1 MTDQIEEQ
9 DVELTEDEE
18 IIEASHGGGH
28 DPKNAEAQSVA
39 ATKAAGGAT
48 SQAKEP
54 GGAGGKQDPMP
65 KLTKAGMINAMYG
78 AMKKAN
84 KKTLGDMYK
93 SVVGEDVEADD
104 TAEVITSNH
113 DEDLNVLIQN
123 EEGLTEGFKE
133 KAAVIFEAAVNTKVN
148 EAVQAKEAEIEA
160 ELAKRSEDLEEQYK
174 TDIEEGLQE
183 ARDGLVDKIDSYL
196 NYVVETW
203 MEENKLAI
211 EKGLRT
217 EIAETFMN
225 NLKELFKESYIQV
238 PESKVDLVDDLVDQV
253 ETLED
258 EVNKKTEEALAMR
271 EAANQMKRTMVIREA
286 SKDLAETQKEKL
298 EKLAEGVDFSDEE
311 TFAKKI
317 ATLKETYFAENAE
330 KAVEAVEAAAE
341 KVDEVTEES
350 GDETSV
356 EVSSVMEK
364 YLTAIRNQS

>member
-1 MTDQIEEQ
+1 MNHPPFSSGVAVPAEPIFRMVPTSLFWFTHAVAEKFFIVFVPSPAPGDDSGIKIPPTKSSHVLPEP
-9 DVELTEDEE
+9 VFPPGKST
-18 IIEASHGGGH
+18 AS
-28 DPKNAEAQSVA
+28 PVPS
-39 ATKAAGGAT
+39 
-48 SQAKEP
+48 
-54 GGAGGKQDPMP
+54 
-65 KLTKAGMINAMYG
+65 
-78 AMKKAN
+78 
-84 KKTLGDMYK
+84 K
-93 SVVGEDVEADD
+93 S
-104 TAEVITSNH
+104 N
-113 DEDLNVLIQN
+113 
-123 EEGLTEGFKE
+123 
-133 KAAVIFEAAVNTKVN
+133 KVN
-148 EAVQAKEAEIEA
+148 EAVKAKEAEIEA
-160 ELAKRSEDLEEQYK
+160 ELAERVEGLEEQYK
-174 TDIEEGLQE
+174 TEIEEGLNE

>member
-9 DVELTEDEE
+9 DVELTEDELE
-18 IIEASHGGGH
+18 EAH
-28 DPKNAEAQSVA
+28 DPKNAEAQSIA
-39 ATKAAGGAT
+39 ATSAAGKAGPT
-48 SQAKEP
+48 AKEP
-54 GGAGGKQDPMP
+54 GGAGGKADPMP

-84 KKTLGDMYK
+84 KKKLGDMYNA
-93 SVVGEDVEADD
+93 VVGEGVEVDED
-104 TAEVITSNH
+104 AEAITSNH
-113 DEDLNVLIQN
+113 DEDLAVLIQN

-133 KAAVIFEAAVNTKVN
+133 KAAVIFEAAVNSKVQ
-148 EAVQAKEAEIEA
+148 AHISAKEADIEA
-160 ELAKRSEDLEEQYK
+160 ELAERADNLEEQYK
-174 TDIEEGLQE
+174 ADIEEGLQE

-203 MEENKLAI
+203 MEENRLAV

-217 EIAETFMN
+217 EIAETFMG

-238 PESKVDLVDDLVDQV
+238 PESKVDLVDDLVEQV
-253 ETLED
+253 EELED
-258 EVNKKTEEALAMR
+258 QVNKKTEEALAMR
-271 EAANQMKRTMVIREA
+271 EAADHMTRTMVIREA

-298 EKLAEGVDFSDEE
+298 EKLAEGVEFGDEE
-311 TFAKKI
+311 SFAKKI

-341 KVDEVTEES
+341 KVDEVTEETS
-350 GDETSV
+350 DETSV

>member
-9 DVELTEDEE
+9 DVELNEDELE
-18 IIEASHGGGH
+18 EAH
-28 DPKNAEAQSVA
+28 DPKNAEAQSVK
-39 ATKAAGGAT
+39 ATAAAGKAGPT
-48 SQAKEP
+48 AKEP
-54 GGAGGKQDPMP
+54 GGAGGKADPMP
-65 KLTKAGMINAMYG
+65 KLTKAGMVNAMYKKMKG
-78 AMKKAN
+78 MKKDEMS
-84 KKTLGDMYK
+84 KLYQGMYGE
-93 SVVGEDVEADD
+93 SVEVDED
-104 TAEVITSNH
+104 AEVITSNH

-123 EEGLTEGFKE
+123 EDGLTEGFKE
-133 KAAVIFEAAVNTKVN
+133 KAAVIFEAAVNSKVN
-148 EAVQAKEAEIEA
+148 EAVKAKEAEIES
-160 ELAKRSEDLEEQYK
+160 ELAERVEGLEEQYK
-174 TDIEEGLQE
+174 TEIEEGLNE

-203 MEENKLAI
+203 MEENRLAV

-258 EVNKKTEEALAMR
+258 EVNKKTEEALSMR
-271 EAANQMKRTMVIREA
+271 EEANQMKRTMVLREA

-311 TFAKKI
+311 TFAQKI

-341 KVDEVTEES
+341 KVDEVTEET
-350 GDETSV
+350 GDETAV